1 MYHLHSILMTHN
13 IVVSIKEFLEDN
25 YPNLTYDQIDLIASD
40 VKQRW
45 DYQPILDQIEMQC
58 EKTAY
63 YANIELST
71 KPSFAT
77 PENKV

>member
-1 MYHLHSILMTHN
+1 MTHN

-63 YANIELST
+63 YANIKLST

-77 PENKV
+77 PENGV